1 MSESL
6 TLSLPEDLAAEIARQ
21 AQARGVSAAEYVALA
36 AAEKA
41 SADAA
46 NAAYLEARA
55 ARATGKAWRKVFS
68 AGRLGG
74 GPAGGG
80 GRPTYYAPP

>member
-6 TLSLPEDLAAEIARQ
+6 TLSLPEHVAAEIARQ
-21 AQARGVSAAEYVALA
+21 AQARGVSVADYVALA

-46 NAAYLEARA
+46 NAAYLNARA
-55 ARATGKAWRKVFS
+55 ARATGAAWRKVF
-68 AGRLGG
+68 GTDRPGG
-74 GPAGGG
+74 
-80 GRPTYYAPP
+80 APPRDGDVLP